1 VEAPQLQRLHKTYF
15 SQGFRLIGV
24 TQMDPTIPEIRAFL
38 KEHGI
43 TYPILLDPKEKTG
56 AKYLLEGHPTGILID
71 RKGVV
76 RYVHTGYLAGEEKD
90 IEATIVAVLAGKEP
104 PKGDSDAR

>member
-1 VEAPQLQRLHKTYF
+1 MEAPQLQRLHRTYF
-15 SQGFRLIGV
+15 PQGLRLIGV
-24 TQMDPTIPEIRAFL
+24 TQMDPTTAEIRAFL

-56 AKYLLEGHPTGILID
+56 GRYRLEGHPTGVLID

-76 RYVHTGYLAGEEKD
+76 RYVHTGYLKGEEEA
-90 IEATIVAVLAGKEP
+90 IERAIQAVLAGKEP
-104 PKGDSDAR
+104 PKGGD